1 MLAKNANDN
10 ARFLNKRGA
19 CEFFASKLA
28 PTEIE
33 PAIRLFLQRL
43 SVTVTKTEMM
53 HLAIHPFSKRP
64 AALSFATM

>member
-19 CEFFASKLA
+19 WVFFASKLA
-28 PTEIE
+28 PTGACLT
-33 PAIRLFLQRL
+33 PFLQRL

-64 AALSFATM
+64 AALSFATI

>member
-10 ARFLNKRGA
+10 ARFLNKRGV

-53 HLAIHPFSKRP
+53 HLAIDPFSNRP
-64 AALSFATM
+64 AALSFATI